1 MLLLGEMKKL
11 ALLLVT
17 MVLLSTLV
25 FAKGGSSGGS
35 VTQPVVEPAAPDC
48 ESFTAL
54 KERVKCR
61 LEFGQEKETTPEP
74 CRAIVG
80 NDWCVALY
88 KDSVPCYEKTGK
100 EKGMCLKQVAKVEKV
115 KGADKKAVRN
125 YVVLLLYDLEER
137 VEDGQKDGEITLD
150 QASELI
156 TDIVAIKEMVLTHE
170 PPGQIKKALADLK
183 AAWPGE
189 LE

>member
-1 MLLLGEMKKL
+1 MIKKSFFGFIIIG
-11 ALLLVT
+11 LVI
-17 MVLLSTLV
+17 LSSLSY
-25 FAKGGSSGGS
+25 AKGGSSGGS
-35 VTQPVVEPAAPDC
+35 VTKEVVVEPAAPDC
-48 ESFTAL
+48 ELFTAL

-100 EKGMCLKQVAKVEKV
+100 EKGMCLKQVAKLEKV

-125 YVVLLLYDLEER
+125 YIVLLLYDLEER
-137 VEDGQKDGEITLD
+137 VEDAQKDGDITLD
-150 QASELI
+150 EGADLI
-156 TDIVAIKEMVLTHE
+156 TEIVAIKELVLTNE

-183 AAWPGE
+183 AAWPE
-189 LE
+189 ALK